1 MTGIVAYFSAMTHID
16 PTPAADLS
24 LFTAEDAGVRLLRQ
38 ALSGEF
44 AGRMAVVSSFGADS
58 AMLLALVAEIDRAT
72 PVLFLETGMHF
83 PETLA
88 HRDVLIERLGLS
100 DVRDIRPDSV
110 ELSTNDPDG
119 ELHRWIPDDCCAVR
133 KVAPLARAL
142 AGFDAWATGRRRQQ
156 SRTRAALPFV
166 ETVEGRQKFNPL
178 ADWSAERIVAELDA
192 RGLPRHPL
200 VARGYPSI
208 GCAPCTRAVKPG
220 EDARAGR
227 WAEHGK
233 VECGIHLPIHAGEG
247 I

>member
-1 MTGIVAYFSAMTHID
+1 MTHVASV
-16 PTPAADLS
+16 PAADLP
-24 LFTAEDAGVRLLRQ
+24 LLTPDDEGVRLLRA
-38 ALSGEF
+38 ALTGEF

-58 AMLLALVAEIDRAT
+58 AMLLALVADIDPAT

-88 HRDVLIERLGLS
+88 HRDALAARLGLT
-100 DVRDIRPDSV
+100 DVRDIRPDAV
-110 ELSTNDPDG
+110 ELATNDPDG
-119 ELHRWIPDDCCAVR
+119 EWHRWIPDDCCAIR

-166 ETVEGRQKFNPL
+166 EVVDGKAKFNPL
-178 ADWSAERIVAELDA
+178 ADWSAERIVAELES

-200 VARGYPSI
+200 VARAYPSI

-220 EDARAGR
+220 EDPRAGR

-233 VECGIHLPIHAGEG
+233 VECGIHLPVYAGAG